1 MIYKKNKYS
10 VRTLEYIFFLA
21 LTMIR
26 DEVLLSI
33 GLAHLVLSPMIRR
46 ERREENRE
54 REKEI

>member
-1 MIYKKNKYS
+1 
-10 VRTLEYIFFLA
+10 
-21 LTMIR
+21 MIR

>member
-1 MIYKKNKYS
+1 
-10 VRTLEYIFFLA
+10 
-21 LTMIR
+21 MIR

-33 GLAHLVLSPMIRR
+33 VLVHLVLSPMIRK